1 MKEWKLFLEDKI
13 TVNLT
18 EKHIMIFGDSIINFS
33 GYQKS
38 LSVYLDEKN
47 LLLISEIA
55 GSGISKTGT
64 RFVIIQI
71 FFFLDIYR

>member
-1 MKEWKLFLEDKI
+1 MYMKEWKLFLEDKI

-33 GYQKS
+33 GYQKI

-47 LLLISEIA
+47 FCLFQ
-55 GSGISKTGT
+55 K
-64 RFVIIQI
+64 
-71 FFFLDIYR
+71 